1 MWGQCGS
8 VPGPCEGLVGSLW
21 EISVGLSGA
30 CVGSLFICGR
40 SLCVTRGGLRGQCCR
55 VSVGL
60 SGSLFTCGRSL
71 CGSRGSMCGV
81 SVVESVGLW
90 EIPVGGPTLLS
101 FLHLGQEKGRG
112 TFLSIS
118 LLSLLQT
125 GDDGAPGHSPLG
137 APKRTKQQPDSRCL
151 LCAPLF

>member
-1 MWGQCGS
+1 
-8 VPGPCEGLVGSLW
+8 
-21 EISVGLSGA
+21 
-30 CVGSLFICGR
+30 
-40 SLCVTRGGLRGQCCR
+40 
-55 VSVGL
+55 
-60 SGSLFTCGRSL
+60 
-71 CGSRGSMCGV
+71 MCAV

-118 LLSLLQT
+118 LLSLLRT

-137 APKRTKQQPDSRCL
+137 APKRTKQQPGSRCL
-151 LCAPLF
+151 LCAPLFRALEATLCPEPLPQALSPGCWAQPGRWGPEEGPGSREKPQHKQARAAALPSQVLVLHVGVLTC